1 MAGDQDDFPI
11 ETVEGLRP
19 RGTFGERLLI
29 GVAGVALLG
38 GVLVAV
44 GNVLPEAPEAARA
57 SPSAAA
63 ISSGPAHPSPTP
75 RTRREPRTVTLARV
89 PEFTQMPFDDVFY
102 GWIRT
107 TGEVPLYPQ
116 ADDQLT
122 PTETLP
128 PGYVAHASGMGGP
141 GTEGL
146 ENWLSID
153 TAMPSGW
160 IDASDPALVER
171 FSEAAAYRGSTD
183 LYGIAAGPNG
193 FVAWGSDARG
203 GVVIYGS
210 ADGATWSPG
219 EVPTIGNGYMVGAAH
234 GPVGWVAVVQA
245 MADDWRPLTVLLQS
259 EDGIRWTAWG
269 AFEQLINVTQI
280 LGTPSGYVVT
290 DYASGFSEVWTSTDA
305 VEWHEQ
311 QAPAMSSSPTMAW
324 STGDGFVLNGSA
336 HEAPFSRDGVTWL
349 PGNDGPGGERMRVI
363 ELWDGLLAVDEGLD
377 GTPRTWRGIIGRQA
391 VTWDLLEES
400 GLQETRLTALVED
413 GDQGLA
419 IGWDTSTGEAVAWR
433 MTVSGWRREPFP
445 SDELGGVPVLAAGGR
460 QGVVAVGYRPTL
472 GGVNPVIWHLA
483 DRRWLPEA
491 EPVVPPAADPA
502 EGACEPLPTDVLA
515 FMTLDVLHAVACHG
529 ATPTTFR
536 AYTLL
541 GGCPG
546 CYGASEDVFEPRWL
560 ADYGA
565 EPSLLISPVADAD
578 WGGQPVAI
586 HPSLAYDPAWAAG
599 HAVEITGHFDDPAA
613 AECRMVPGPR
623 SVPWRL
629 VPQEVVNGCRTR
641 FVATEVT
648 VVD

>member
-1 MAGDQDDFPI
+1 MAGDRDDIPI

-19 RGTFGERLLI
+19 RGSFGERLLI
-29 GVAGVALLG
+29 GVAGIALLG
-38 GVLVAV
+38 GVFVAV
-44 GNVLPEAPEAARA
+44 GNVLPEAPEPARA
-57 SPSAAA
+57 SASPAPVSSGSAGPSA
-63 ISSGPAHPSPTP
+63 SP
-75 RTRREPRTVTLARV
+75 RTRREPRTVTLTRV
-89 PEFTQMPFDDVFY
+89 PDITPTPFDDVFY

-153 TAMPSGW
+153 TGTPTGW

-171 FSEAAAYRGSTD
+171 FSEAAAYRPSTD
-183 LYGIAAGPNG
+183 LYGIAAGPSG

-203 GVVIYGS
+203 GVVIYAS
-210 ADGATWSPG
+210 ADGATWSPA
-219 EVPTIGNGYMVGAAH
+219 EIPPMANGYMVGAAH
-234 GPVGWVAVVQA
+234 GPVGWVAVVQTSA
-245 MADDWRPLTVLLQS
+245 EDWRPLAVLLHS
-259 EDGIRWTAWG
+259 EDGVTWTAWG
-269 AFEQLINVTQI
+269 VFEELINVTQI
-280 LGTPSGYVVT
+280 LGTPRGYVITDHASGY
-290 DYASGFSEVWTSTDA
+290 SEVWSSTDA

-311 QAPAMSSSPTMAW
+311 QAPAMSSSTTLAW

-349 PGNDGPGGERMRVI
+349 PGSDGPGGERMRVI
-363 ELWDGLLAVDEGLD
+363 ELWDGLLAVDEGIE
-377 GTPRTWRGIIGRQA
+377 GTPRTWRGIIGRQE
-391 VTWDLLEES
+391 VTWDLVEEDALEGS
-400 GLQETRLTALVED
+400 RITALVQD

-419 IGWDTSTGEAVAWR
+419 IGWDTATAEAIAWR

-445 SDELGGVPVLAAGGR
+445 SNEMGGVPILAAGGER
-460 QGVVAVGYRPTL
+460 GVVAVGYRPSL

-483 DRRWLPEA
+483 DGRWRPEA
-491 EPVVPPAADPA
+491 APVVPPAADPA
-502 EGACEPLPTDVLA
+502 EGPCDPLPTDMLA
-515 FMTLDVLHAVACHG
+515 FVTLDVLHAVACHG
-529 ATPTTFR
+529 ATPTTIR
-536 AYTLL
+536 AYTWDCRDCF
-541 GGCPG
+541 GV
-546 CYGASEDVFEPRWL
+546 SEDTIEPQWL
-560 ADYGA
+560 ADYAAGPA
-565 EPSLLISPVADAD
+565 LFISPVADGG

-599 HAVEITGHFDDPAA
+599 HMVEITGHFDDPAA

-623 SVPWRL
+623 SMPWRL
-629 VPQEVVNGCRTR
+629 VPQEIVNGCRTR